1 MKVELLRPD
10 LPAAP
15 EHLKNGADAAKLF
28 AGVAQALGSTLERAE
43 AAENAFAG
51 GAGSLQAAIYERA
64 RADVALSVAT
74 AAAGRTTQAIQS
86 ILNMQV

>member
-1 MKVELLRPD
+1 MKVELLLPD

-15 EHLKNGADAAKLF
+15 ERSNGTGEGVKLF
-28 AGVAQALGSTLERAE
+28 AGLAQALGATLERAE
-43 AAENAFAG
+43 SAENAFAAG
-51 GAGSLQAAIYERA
+51 SGSLQAAIYERA

-74 AAAGRTTQAIQS
+74 AAAGRATQAVQS

>member
-1 MKVELLRPD
+1 MKVELLVPD
-10 LPAAP
+10 LPVAP
-15 EHLKNGADAAKLF
+15 QRPTDGDGPSFLAD
-28 AGVAQALGSTLERAE
+28 VARALGTTLERAE
-43 AAENAFAG
+43 SAENAFAAG
-51 GAGSLQAAIYERA
+51 SGSLQAAIYERA

>member
-1 MKVELLRPD
+1 MKVELLLPD

-15 EHLKNGADAAKLF
+15 DRPKSDGNAAKLF
-28 AGVAQALGSTLERAE
+28 ADVAQALGTTLERAE
-43 AAENAFAG
+43 TAENAFAAG
-51 GAGSLQAAIYERA
+51 SGSLQTAVYERA

-74 AAAGRTTQAIQS
+74 AAAGRATQAIQS

>member
-1 MKVELLRPD
+1 MKVELLLPD

-15 EHLKNGADAAKLF
+15 ERPTSAVDAAKVF
-28 AGVAQALGSTLERAE
+28 ADVAQALGTTLDRAQS
-43 AAENAFAG
+43 AENAFADG
-51 GAGSLQAAIYERA
+51 GGSLQAAIYERA

-74 AAAGRTTQAIQS
+74 AAAGRATQAIQS

>member
-1 MKVELLRPD
+1 MKVELLLPD
-10 LPAAP
+10 LPGAP
-15 EHLKNGADAAKLF
+15 ERPKTDEGATFF
-28 AGVAQALGSTLERAE
+28 ADIARALGSTLEHAQSAE
-43 AAENAFAG
+43 DAFAA

-74 AAAGRTTQAIQS
+74 AAAGRATQAIQS

>member
-1 MKVELLRPD
+1 VKVELLLPD

-15 EHLKNGADAAKLF
+15 ERSKQNDDAAKLF
-28 AGVAQALGSTLERAE
+28 ADVTQALGATLQRADS
-43 AAENAFAG
+43 AENAFAAG
-51 GAGSLQAAIYERA
+51 SGSLQAAVYERA

-74 AAAGRTTQAIQS
+74 AAAQRAAQAIQS

>member
-1 MKVELLRPD
+1 MKVELLHPD

-15 EHLKNGADAAKLF
+15 ERSNGAGDDPKLF
-28 AGVAQALGSTLERAE
+28 AEVAQALGTTLAHAE
-43 AAENAFAG
+43 SAENAFAAG
-51 GAGSLQAAIYERA
+51 GGSLQAAIYERA

-74 AAAGRTTQAIQS
+74 AAAGRATQAIQS

>member
-1 MKVELLRPD
+1 MKVELLLPD

-15 EHLKNGADAAKLF
+15 DRPKRDADGAKLF
-28 AGVAQALGSTLERAE
+28 ADVAQALGTTLARAE
-43 AAENAFAG
+43 SAENAFAA
-51 GAGSLQAAIYERA
+51 GAGSLATAVYERA

-74 AAAGRTTQAIQS
+74 AAAGRATQAIQS

>member
-1 MKVELLRPD
+1 MKVELLHPD

-15 EHLKNGADAAKLF
+15 ERSDRGSDAAKLF
-28 AGVAQALGSTLERAE
+28 ADVAQALGTTLERAE
-43 AAENAFAG
+43 SAENAFAAG
-51 GAGSLQAAIYERA
+51 GGSLQAAIYERA

-74 AAAGRTTQAIQS
+74 AAAGRATQAIQS

>member
-1 MKVELLRPD
+1 VKVELLVPD

-15 EHLKNGADAAKLF
+15 QRPAANAGPSFLAD
-28 AGVAQALGSTLERAE
+28 VANALGTTLERAE
-43 AAENAFAG
+43 SAENAFAAG
-51 GAGSLQAAIYERA
+51 SGSLQAAVYERA

-74 AAAGRTTQAIQS
+74 AAAGRATQAIQS